1 MNPQLPNAALNGEA
15 VVPKAATAKKVET
28 SVRAISLAIV
38 QGKYLPGNLL
48 PSESELGRLYDVS
61 RPLVRE
67 ALSRLANLGL
77 VETRHGIGSYVKPPT
92 DWQLLEP
99 LLLQLIIDSG
109 HIPDIGRE
117 LVELR
122 ASIEVEAARCAAKS
136 ITDSELQQ
144 LQGWLHRMDAS
155 MQDDTEAFARAD
167 VAFHNII
174 ILSTNNRFFAQIMNK
189 LAYPLISARRIT
201 SELGG
206 LQSRTEAQVWHRRI
220 FAAIAARDP
229 TAAADAMRSH
239 MAQLDSVIT
248 QALAMVTT
256 RSENS
261 AGHPFSGST

>member
-1 MNPQLPNAALNGEA
+1 
-15 VVPKAATAKKVET
+15 
-28 SVRAISLAIV
+28 
-38 QGKYLPGNLL
+38 
-48 PSESELGRLYDVS
+48 
-61 RPLVRE
+61 
-67 ALSRLANLGL
+67 
-77 VETRHGIGSYVKPPT
+77 
-92 DWQLLEP
+92 
-99 LLLQLIIDSG
+99 
-109 HIPDIGRE
+109 
-117 LVELR
+117 
-122 ASIEVEAARCAAKS
+122 
-136 ITDSELQQ
+136 
-144 LQGWLHRMDAS
+144 